1 MPKRGRRD
9 VVTLSAELAAEIGC
23 PTEMYEDELETRM
36 ETKSGGV
43 LSALF
48 AQVDL
53 LRTRI
58 FPLLSQTD
66 LAIVAGLNRE
76 CRRAVWMYAPI
87 DNPRFAVEDCV
98 ASVERLRWARAN
110 NCPWTEATMRHVVT
124 RGSLAALQFA
134 IQYGCPM
141 YAEILVDAAMSA
153 ARARADDK
161 EESKRRADVCRHLRA
176 HVAALTLDVETRLD
190 DAGRELAPLALE
202 PSERWKDV
210 RDMHPRQIRKK
221 VGEIRDELR
230 ALRWRTSGGDGEGGA
245 AEGGGG
251 GGGGDADAD
260 PASRLA
266 RLERRLELFER
277 VMKLKLRLAC
287 LPGGDGLV
295 RLARRRLS
303 GPSGDVDAAVGLGGG
318 ATGG

>member
-134 IQYGCPM
+134 Q
-141 YAEILVDAAMSA
+141 
-153 ARARADDK
+153 RA
-161 EESKRRADVCRHLRA
+161 S
-176 HVAALTLDVETRLD
+176 
-190 DAGRELAPLALE
+190 
-202 PSERWKDV
+202 
-210 RDMHPRQIRKK
+210 
-221 VGEIRDELR
+221 
-230 ALRWRTSGGDGEGGA
+230 TS
-245 AEGGGG
+245 
-251 GGGGDADAD
+251 
-260 PASRLA
+260 
-266 RLERRLELFER
+266 
-277 VMKLKLRLAC
+277 
-287 LPGGDGLV
+287 
-295 RLARRRLS
+295 
-303 GPSGDVDAAVGLGGG
+303 
-318 ATGG
+318 

>member
-230 ALRWRTSGGDGEGGA
+230 ALRWRTSAGGA
-245 AEGGGG
+245 G
-251 GGGGDADAD
+251 
-260 PASRLA
+260 
-266 RLERRLELFER
+266 
-277 VMKLKLRLAC
+277 
-287 LPGGDGLV
+287 
-295 RLARRRLS
+295 ARRTS
-303 GPSGDVDAAVGLGGG
+303 GEHHRRG
-318 ATGG
+318 ATKSASAPAKTRARPRRTSTRRSTRWRAPRRASSRPPRAKEPRRRVTNARGAEASF